1 MKYLILLALLSACAS
16 TDPKPVYDTIYGNW
30 KFANKDVSGTF
41 TIDND
46 MVTGTYTVMGKTLVA
61 DQRKLAYKGGLVFD
75 IELSNSKGFVV
86 LELTE
91 PNLTFDTLRAP
102 QYSFGLTS
110 GFRNIEEV
118 IITRN

>member
-1 MKYLILLALLSACAS
+1 MKYLILILLLAACAE
-16 TDPKPVYDTIYGNW
+16 TPVKPVYDTIYGNW
-30 KFANKDVSGTF
+30 KFANKDVSGSF

-46 MVTGTYTVMGKTLVA
+46 FVTGTFTVMGKTLVA
-61 DQRKLAYKGGLVFD
+61 TERRIAYKGGLVFD
-75 IELSNSKGFVV
+75 VELSNSKGFVA

-91 PNLTFDTLRAP
+91 PNSTFDTLRAP

-110 GFRNIEEV
+110 GSRNIEQV